1 MGKIKTLNG
10 VENENILDV
19 IFGNDIIVYEDI
31 QGSKIWVNWD
41 GKQFT
46 IKPKSLTSDAI
57 NLVDLAMQNYYNPAI
72 NYFETF
78 DKRIKGLMPKKWW
91 FCFEYFPDEMPAN
104 IEYQKTPKHNLVLT
118 AISKSGK
125 FDYTVDEIEE
135 YSRLFDVDS
144 LPVIFQG
151 KLSDRMKEAIT
162 YFINT
167 SEEDL
172 EYVFGENSF
181 AYFFY
186 KLLNPNLTNSFLME
200 DNFQENLEK
209 IMIRV
214 SDDDITFQILNPLYQ
229 RVSNDNSTEF
239 TEVYTLILV
248 NFLTFC
254 QSLNLEDIKL
264 KGNRRDEL
272 YLYLI
277 CKLYNIYISDV
288 REDLIS
294 FDFVIP
300 EFFDKEKFKI
310 NVELIPNK
318 LTKELIEDNSKL
330 EYIFKVILGSLNKK
344 KKKPIGVFT
353 ENTVILF
360 NKFVDDIQTLL
371 DNHLNKIREVQLKN
385 KQLLNFGD
393 FFDIEYDVDGAG
405 ESYPQVWDEI
415 EASSNDK
422 KKKGKGKGG
431 FPLQKKSD
439 LS

>member
-1 MGKIKTLNG
+1 MNG

-19 IFGNDIIVYEDI
+19 IFTNDIIVYEDI

-104 IEYQKTPKHNLVLT
+104 IEYQKKPKNNLVLT
-118 AISKSGK
+118 AMSKSGK
-125 FDYTVDEIEE
+125 FDYTIDEIEE
-135 YSRLFDVDS
+135 YARLFNVDY

-151 KLSDRMKEAIT
+151 RLSEEMKEAIT

-186 KLLNPNLTNSFLME
+186 KILSPNLTNSFLME
-200 DNFQENLEK
+200 DNFQQNLEK
-209 IMIRV
+209 IMIKV
-214 SDDDITFQILNPLYQ
+214 SNDDITFQILNPLYQ

-254 QSLNLEDIKL
+254 QSVNLEDIKL

-277 CKLYNIYISDV
+277 CKLYNIYISSV
-288 REDLIS
+288 REDLIN

-310 NVELIPNK
+310 NTELIPNK
-318 LTKELIEDNSKL
+318 LTKELLEQNSKL

-360 NKFVDDIQTLL
+360 NKFVDDIQTIL
-371 DNHLNKIREVQLKN
+371 DNHLNKIREVQLN
-385 KQLLNFGD
+385 KGNLLD
-393 FFDIEYDVDGAG
+393 FTQFFNINYDVDGAG
-405 ESYPQVWDEI
+405 ETYPEVWDEI
-415 EASSNDK
+415 QSSSTDK
-422 KKKGKGKGG
+422 KKKGKGG

>member
-1 MGKIKTLNG
+1 M
-10 VENENILDV
+10 
-19 IFGNDIIVYEDI
+19 
-31 QGSKIWVNWD
+31 
-41 GKQFT
+41 
-46 IKPKSLTSDAI
+46 
-57 NLVDLAMQNYYNPAI
+57 
-72 NYFETF
+72 
-78 DKRIKGLMPKKWW
+78 
-91 FCFEYFPDEMPAN
+91 
-104 IEYQKTPKHNLVLT
+104 
-118 AISKSGK
+118 
-125 FDYTVDEIEE
+125 
-135 YSRLFDVDS
+135 
-144 LPVIFQG
+144 
-151 KLSDRMKEAIT
+151 
-162 YFINT
+162 
-167 SEEDL
+167 
-172 EYVFGENSF
+172 
-181 AYFFY
+181 
-186 KLLNPNLTNSFLME
+186 
-200 DNFQENLEK
+200 
-209 IMIRV
+209 
-214 SDDDITFQILNPLYQ
+214 
-229 RVSNDNSTEF
+229 
-239 TEVYTLILV
+239 V

-288 REDLIS
+288 REDLIN

-385 KQLLNFGD
+385 KQLLNFND
-393 FFDIEYDVDGAG
+393 FFEIEYDVDGAG